1 MKNKKPK
8 VLVGIDNRFCSDLF
22 LKIKL
27 PLLVVLPWAGFFSL
41 PACCSHQHHG
51 THVVGEAHQ
60 STIDI
65 IHGHASVPFT
75 TRLH

>member
-22 LKIKL
+22 LKIKFRLL
-27 PLLVVLPWAGFFSL
+27 PVSPQDGLFSL
-41 PACCSHQHHG
+41 PACFSHQHYG

-60 STIDI
+60 STVDI
-65 IHGHASVPFT
+65 IHGRASVPCT